1 MSTENYTPYG
11 YSDQVKK
18 EQVAQMFDNIS
29 GKYDFLNHFF
39 SLGIDKLWRRKT
51 IKVLKEH
58 GVANLLDVATG
69 TGDLAIAAAKDGVPK
84 VTGVDISNGMLEVG
98 SKKVSKAGLSKQIK
112 LQYGDSAHLPFSDEQ
127 FDGLTVAFGVRN
139 YEHLQDGLCD
149 MHRVLQKD
157 GLLAVLEFSKPS
169 AFPVK
174 QLFWFYFKVLMPVVG
189 KFISGDSRA
198 YTYLP
203 GSVERFPYGEAFL
216 QELRTA
222 GFNKCKQRRLSGG
235 IATLYTALK

>member
-1 MSTENYTPYG
+1 MSTEGYTPYG
-11 YSDQVKK
+11 NSDMGKK

-39 SLGIDKLWRRKT
+39 SLGIDNLWRRRT
-51 IKVLKEH
+51 IRALKKH
-58 GVANLLDVATG
+58 GVSNLLDVATG
-69 TGDLAIAAAKDGVPK
+69 TGDLAIAAAKGGVDK
-84 VTGVDISNGMLEVG
+84 ITGVDISNGMLEKG
-98 SKKVSKAGLSKQIK
+98 RTKVQKAGLQDRIELK
-112 LQYGDSAHLPFSDEQ
+112 YGDSAELPFSDAT
-127 FDGLTVAFGVRN
+127 FDGMTVAFGVRN
-139 YEHLQDGLCD
+139 YENLQNGLCD
-149 MHRVLQKD
+149 MHRVLQPN

-189 KFISGDSRA
+189 KFISGDNRA

-222 GFNKCKQRRLSGG
+222 GFKDCGQRRLSGG